1 MSEYSTKKTLHFKNT
16 GAYDDG
22 EGMLPEAPHHF
33 WTNRDSCKGLK
44 SIQNVDIN
52 YDNLCV
58 TYDVLHPGLP
68 LSLRLSFFF
77 FFFTNLYC
85 ISLSLNSIFFL
96 HPHRCMSLSSN
107 LSWPLSESGP
117 QLDYHLRIL
126 YLMTTT
132 TFDTT
137 GKLLL
142 TFSTLIIFLTLPFP
156 YFLSR

>member
-1 MSEYSTKKTLHFKNT
+1 MSGNTQQRTLHFKNT

-22 EGMLPEAPHHF
+22 EGMLHESPRHF
-33 WTNRDSCKGLK
+33 WTNRDLCKGLK

-68 LSLRLSFFF
+68 LSLRLSFFL
-77 FFFTNLYC
+77 TNLYC
-85 ISLSLNSIFFL
+85 ISLPSNSIFFL
-96 HPHRCMSLSSN
+96 HPHRCTSLSYK
-107 LSWPLSESGP
+107 LSWPLSDFGP
-117 QLDYHLRIL
+117 QLDYHLKIL
-126 YLMTTT
+126 YLLTTT

-137 GKLLL
+137 GKFLP
-142 TFSTLIIFLTLPFP
+142 TFSTLIISLTLPFP